1 MQAIESD
8 SAARHYPSAFLSVLL
23 SPTTALLACLLLF
36 GAPLHAQDAP
46 PTEQTSQPTLT
57 ALELIDQALERTRG
71 LSSYADLS
79 MVVHRPTFEK
89 SSTLKSWTRG
99 DEDALIRFTGP
110 AKQKGDGTLKKGPQM
125 WTYTPKLNRV
135 IRLPTSLMSQSWG
148 GSDFSYNDL
157 SRSDEL
163 RVHFEHEIT
172 HIEEITGEAGNTHR
186 LYTITSTPHQDAP
199 VVWGK
204 QELKIRD
211 DLVVLEQTFFDQ
223 DFKPLKQMI
232 GSDIRDAGDGRIVAM
247 RLRMTSLEDEDNW
260 TEVVYEKFDFD
271 IELKDRL
278 FTQFSLKNP

>member
-1 MQAIESD
+1 MRNIFP
-8 SAARHYPSAFLSVLL
+8 RLLVGLS
-23 SPTTALLACLLLF
+23 LLF
-36 GAPLHAQDAP
+36 TCVTSVSLSAEDNP
-46 PTEQTSQPTLT
+46 PTSPNAHPTLT

-79 MVVHRPTFEK
+79 MVVHRPKFEK
-89 SSTLKSWTRG
+89 TSKLISWTRG
-99 DEDALIRFTGP
+99 DEDALIRFIAP
-110 AKQKGDGTLKKGPQM
+110 AKQKGDGTLKKGRQM

-135 IRLPTSLMSQSWG
+135 IRLPTSLMAQSWG

-172 HIEEITGEAGNTHR
+172 AVTQVDGEQGNTHT

-223 DFKPLKQMI
+223 DLQPLKQMI

-247 RLRMTSLEDEDNW
+247 RLRMTSLEDADHW
-260 TEVVYEKFDFD
+260 TEVVYDKFDFD
-271 IELKDRL
+271 VELKDKL

>member
-1 MQAIESD
+1 MLGHQLKHLGSR
-8 SAARHYPSAFLSVLL
+8 SFGLMLL
-23 SPTTALLACLLLF
+23 TAYLVGLPWAVQ
-36 GAPLHAQDAP
+36 PLHAQS
-46 PTEQTSQPTLT
+46 EPTLS

-79 MVVHRPTFEK
+79 MVVHRPKFEK

-99 DEDALIRFTGP
+99 EEDALIRFTGP
-110 AKQKGDGTLKKGPQM
+110 AKQKGDGTLKKGRQM

-163 RVHFEHEIT
+163 RVHFQHEIT
-172 HIEEITGEAGNTHR
+172 NAQPVTDELGNART
-186 LYTITSTPHQDAP
+186 LYTITSTPNTDAP

-223 DFKPLKQMI
+223 DLQPLKQMI
-232 GSDIRDAGDGRIVAM
+232 ASDIRDVGDGRIVAM
-247 RLRMTSLEDEDNW
+247 RLRMTSLEEKDHW
-260 TEVVYEKFDFD
+260 TEVVYDTFDFD